1 MAHSGSLF
9 PASALKRAK
18 KIKLLLLDV
27 DGVLTDGRVYLM
39 SVSGAGAAAEMK
51 VFDAHDGAG
60 MKLAHRM
67 GIKTGL
73 ITGRD
78 SVATAQ
84 RAHEMQVDYLFQ
96 GRAEKMGAYKE
107 SLQRASAS
115 DAEVAYIGDD
125 LPDLPLLARVGLA
138 VATANAVPEVKK
150 AAHYVTQARGGEG
163 AAREVVELILKAQN
177 LWKEAIPKALA

>member
-1 MAHSGSLF
+1 MAKSV
-9 PASALKRAK
+9 PARVLHRAK
-18 KIKLLLLDV
+18 KIKLLLMDV
-27 DGVLTDGRVYLM
+27 DGVLTDGRIYLM
-39 SVSGAGAAAEMK
+39 SVMGAGAAAEMK

-84 RAHEMQVDYLFQ
+84 RAHEMAVDFLFQ
-96 GRAEKMGAYKE
+96 GRAEKLGAYKE
-107 SLQRASAS
+107 ALQRAGVKEG
-115 DAEVAYIGDD
+115 EVAYIGDD
-125 LPDLPLLARVGLA
+125 LPDLPVLARVGLA

-150 AAHYVTQARGGEG
+150 AAHFVTGASGGHG
-163 AAREVVELILKAQN
+163 AAREVVELILKSQGR
-177 LWKEAIPKALA
+177 WKEAIPKSIA